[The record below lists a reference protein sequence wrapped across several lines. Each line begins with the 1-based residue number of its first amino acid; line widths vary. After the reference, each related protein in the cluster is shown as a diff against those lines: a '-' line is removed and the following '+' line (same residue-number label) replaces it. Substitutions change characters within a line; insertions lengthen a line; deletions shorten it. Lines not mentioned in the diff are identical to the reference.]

1 LAKASRKKR
10 TRRTRVPR
18 RNNPPVGTVLAF
30 VALGALAAGGA
41 WYYFS
46 KPKAEAAGARKTKK
60 GKTLIRQ
67 EDVLGTFQTSMQTPA
82 HQMSQS
88 LTAKQLIDAPIYTG
102 RKDRT
107 AEEVPA
113 AAGGA
118 SAPEGASA
126 PGASNPPDGTRAP

>member
-46 KPKAEAAGARKTKK
+46 KPKPAEELKTKK
-60 GKTLIRQ
+60 GKTRIRQ
-67 EDVLGTFQTSMQTPA
+67 EDVLGTFQTSMQTPPS
-82 HQMSQS
+82 QMRQS
-88 LTAKQLIDAPIYTG
+88 LTAKQLMDAPIYTG

-126 PGASNPPDGTRAP
+126 PGASNPTDGTRAP